1 MARYFGKIGYQL
13 LDETK
18 PGKFMEDII
27 ERDYFGDEV
36 RNSSR
41 WETSNLGSNDD
52 LNIQNTISIVADAFA
67 YQNAQ
72 RIRYATYMGQKWKVK
87 TVEIAR
93 PRLILA
99 LGGVYNEQILSSS
112 EEVAPVEQAKW
123 GSQTPQTS
131 GSTRFVASPDMGDT

>member
-1 MARYFGKIGYQL
+1 
-13 LDETK
+13 
-18 PGKFMEDII
+18 MEGII
-27 ERDYFGDEV
+27 EREYYGDEV

-67 YQNAQ
+67 YQNAD

-93 PRLILA
+93 PRLILT
-99 LGGVYNEQILSSS
+99 LGGVYNDQILSSS
-112 EEVAPVEQAKW
+112 EEVEPVEKVQL
-123 GSQTPQTS
+123 GLQTSQTASPS
-131 GSTRFVASPDMGDT
+131 RFVASPDMGDT